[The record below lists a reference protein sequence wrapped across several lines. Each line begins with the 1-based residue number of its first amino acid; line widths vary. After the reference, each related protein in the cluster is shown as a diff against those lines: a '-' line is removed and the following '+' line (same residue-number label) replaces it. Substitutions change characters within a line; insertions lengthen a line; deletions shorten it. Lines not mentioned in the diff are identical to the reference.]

1 MRRCPKSQEGE
12 IQEPFSSRP
21 TWIFPTGK
29 FPIGKK
35 ISPFPHGNKKKKSD
49 FLPHLQCPH
58 PTAQPLSPAHT
69 QPCTQSGTSPA
80 PFFPPAFPFPWIF
93 FQVLEKKMGQTLVS
107 RGWSSLATSGVVFCQ
122 VEENN
127 RIRVRPQ
134 QPGRGFCRVPG
145 TIPIPIP
152 QRREGPADQRGQPRA
167 VVPINDICSRFAAG
181 LRLSCTNQRMSGS
194 CCGGPASPRPPALG
208 QTEPSRRSPGQ
219 RCGGV

>member
-1 MRRCPKSQEGE
+1 MRRCPKPQEGE
-12 IQEPFSSRP
+12 IQEPFSSRL
-21 TWIFPTGK
+21 TWIFPT
-29 FPIGKK
+29 GKK
-35 ISPFPHGNKKKKSD
+35 ISPFPHGNKKKIQF
-49 FLPHLQCPH
+49 FLLRLQCPH
-58 PTAQPLSPAHT
+58 PTAQPLSPGPHPALHT
-69 QPCTQSGTSPA
+69 IWDISSSVLPTS
-80 PFFPPAFPFPWIF
+80 FPFPMDF
-93 FQVLEKKMGQTLVS
+93 FPGFGKKMGQMLVS
-107 RGWSSLATSGVVFCQ
+107 RGWSSLPTSGVVFCQ

-152 QRREGPADQRGQPRA
+152 QRREGPADQRRQPRA
-167 VVPINDICSRFAAG
+167 VVPINDICSHFAAG
-181 LRLSCTNQRMSGS
+181 PRLSCTNQRMSGS

>member
-12 IQEPFSSRP
+12 IQEPFSSRL
-21 TWIFPTGK
+21 TWIFPT
-29 FPIGKK
+29 GKK

-58 PTAQPLSPAHT
+58 PTAQPLFPAHT

-80 PFFPPAFPFPWIF
+80 PFSPPAFPFPWIF

-107 RGWSSLATSGVVFCQ
+107 RGWSSLPTLGVVFCQ

-145 TIPIPIP
+145 TIPSPIP
-152 QRREGPADQRGQPRA
+152 QRREGPADQRRQPRA
-167 VVPINDICSRFAAG
+167 VVPINDICSHFAAG
-181 LRLSCTNQRMSGS
+181 PRLSCTNQRMSGS